1 MTGINGLKIS
11 GELCLVRL
19 YEDSRGS
26 GLLPAFCSLL
36 AGSQINMLFL
46 STESDAGGTRIF
58 VDGRPMAGTTGLKL
72 TIPNHNSPVTLV
84 VGNSV
89 YARQSWNGDMFGLAI
104 YTHALTPA
112 VVAKHF
118 SQWKKARDFSMAVS
132 AAPEMLYLFDD
143 VPRPKPFNRMGDSL
157 ERLEQLRKSMVS
169 DVAHELRTPLTNL
182 RGYLEGLSDGVIPPD
197 KATFEMLQ
205 QENLRLVN
213 LVEDLGQLARADAAR
228 AYLDRRPVDL
238 TGCINEMLNLY
249 RMNIDDK
256 QIRVST
262 RFADAASTVAADRDK
277 LLQAVRNLID
287 NCLKY
292 TPQGGA
298 VTITSTRTAGGVRVD
313 FVNDGP
319 GIPTTELPYVFERF
333 YRAEYSRSRDA
344 GGAGIGLAIV
354 KQLIEAHGGRV
365 GAESTPGETRIWF
378 ELPA

>member
-1 MTGINGLKIS
+1 MKVRLHWKLVLVTTVPVIALITGIIWLAFDQLAADYFMVLMDKYMVSPTDTHRAFLTAVHRYLLWASLVALGLAFFLSYLLTRRVLRPLVEMSEASRQIAGGNFS
-11 GELCLVRL
+11 ARVEAIRSDEIGEL
-19 YEDSRGS
+19 GQ
-26 GLLPAFCSLL
+26 A
-36 AGSQINMLFL
+36 
-46 STESDAGGTRIF
+46 
-58 VDGRPMAGTTGLKL
+58 
-72 TIPNHNSPVTLV
+72 
-84 VGNSV
+84 
-89 YARQSWNGDMFGLAI
+89 
-104 YTHALTPA
+104 
-112 VVAKHF
+112 
-118 SQWKKARDFSMAVS
+118 
-132 AAPEMLYLFDD
+132 
-143 VPRPKPFNRMGDSL
+143 FNRMGDSL

-238 TGCINEMLNLY
+238 ADCIREMLNLY
-249 RMNIDDK
+249 RMNIDEK
-256 QIRVST
+256 RIRITT
-262 RFADAASTVAADRDK
+262 RFTEDASTVAADRDK

-292 TPQGGA
+292 TPEGGT
-298 VTITSTRTAGGVRVD
+298 VTIASTRTADGMRVD

-319 GIPTTELPYVFERF
+319 GIPAAELPYVFERF
-333 YRAEYSRSRDA
+333 FRAEYSRSRDA

-354 KQLIEAHGGRV
+354 KQLIEAHGGQV
-365 GAESTPGETRIWF
+365 GAASVPGETRIWF

>member
-1 MTGINGLKIS
+1 MKVRLHWKLVLVTTVPVIALITGIIWLAFDQLAADYFMVLMDKYMVSPTDTHRAFLTAVHRYLLWASLVALGLAFLLSYLLTRRVLRPLVQMSDASRQIAAGNFTARVEAIRGDEI
-11 GELCLVRL
+11 GELG
-19 YEDSRGS
+19 E
-26 GLLPAFCSLL
+26 A
-36 AGSQINMLFL
+36 
-46 STESDAGGTRIF
+46 
-58 VDGRPMAGTTGLKL
+58 
-72 TIPNHNSPVTLV
+72 
-84 VGNSV
+84 
-89 YARQSWNGDMFGLAI
+89 
-104 YTHALTPA
+104 
-112 VVAKHF
+112 
-118 SQWKKARDFSMAVS
+118 
-132 AAPEMLYLFDD
+132 
-143 VPRPKPFNRMGDSL
+143 FNRMSDSL

-213 LVEDLGQLARADAAR
+213 LVDDLGQLARADAAR
-228 AYLDRRPVDL
+228 AFLDRRPVDL
-238 TGCINEMLNLY
+238 TDCIEEMLNLY
-249 RMNIDDK
+249 RMNVDDK
-256 QIRVST
+256 QIRLST
-262 RFADAASTVAADRDK
+262 RFADDASTVPADRDK
-277 LLQAVRNLID
+277 LLQAMRNLID

-292 TPQGGA
+292 TPLGGR
-298 VTITSTRTAGGVRVD
+298 VTITTARTAGGVRVD

-319 GIPTTELPYVFERF
+319 GIPPAELPYVFERF